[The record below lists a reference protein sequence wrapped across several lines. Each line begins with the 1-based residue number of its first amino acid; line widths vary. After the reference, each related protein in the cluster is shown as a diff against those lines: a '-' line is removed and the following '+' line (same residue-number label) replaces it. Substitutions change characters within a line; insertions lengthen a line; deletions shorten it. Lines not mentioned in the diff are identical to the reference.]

1 MNKELKISVLK
12 ALKNG
17 LMSKVEAK
25 TLIHSNGTIKMELS
39 PRGKTDPVCPI
50 IDRMP
55 DLKQYFIN
63 IIDLGNGEKPQLEQV

>member
-12 ALKNG
+12 ALKSG
-17 LMSKVEAK
+17 LLSKVEAK
-25 TLIHSNGTIKMELS
+25 TLINSNGTIKLELS
-39 PRGKTDPVCPI
+39 PRGKIDPVCPI

-55 DLKQYFIN
+55 DLMQYFIN